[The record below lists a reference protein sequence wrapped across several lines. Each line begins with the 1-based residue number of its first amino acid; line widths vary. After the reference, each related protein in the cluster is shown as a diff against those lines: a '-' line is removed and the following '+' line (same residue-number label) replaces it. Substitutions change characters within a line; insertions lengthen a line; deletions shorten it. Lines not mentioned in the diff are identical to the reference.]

1 MMKLSTM
8 RTVDST
14 VDTHGGSPIAEQILT
29 SWDHDQGSLRF
40 FRSSANFV
48 YRFRQGGKPCFLRFA
63 ATSERRRDT
72 IEAEIDILQW
82 VAQRGMTQLPLPF
95 RPETGTASKRL

>member
-29 SWDHDQGSLRF
+29 SWDHEQGSVRF

-48 YRFRQGGKPCFLRFA
+48 YRFRQAMREDHSAGELRIELHIAGQGPFA
-63 ATSERRRDT
+63 EMSQRIKRRY
-72 IEAEIDILQW
+72 ILQ
-82 VAQRGMTQLPLPF
+82 R
-95 RPETGTASKRL
+95 S

>member
-14 VDTHGGSPIAEQILT
+14 VDTYGSSPIAEQILT
-29 SWDHDQGSLRF
+29 SWDHEQGSLRF

-48 YRFRQGGKPCFLRFA
+48 YSFRQGGKQCFLRFA
-63 ATSERRRDT
+63 ATSERTRDT
-72 IEAEIDILQW
+72 IEAD
-82 VAQRGMTQLPLPF
+82 
-95 RPETGTASKRL
+95 